1 MKSRRNKDW
10 KQQIELLYVS
20 YQETFHHWARKQFP
34 NMDIATIED
43 TYQDAIIA
51 FIEALEKG
59 AYDPVKS
66 SEQTYLF
73 SIARYMFYKKAKQ
86 KTREFSEI
94 SDSVLDQ
101 TVAEFSLEPKDAT
114 SRRLLTALEK
124 LDARCRQLLKAF
136 YYQKYSM
143 DEIAEQ
149 LGMKNRNVVK
159 VSKYRCLER
168 IKKIMNV

>member
-1 MKSRRNKDW
+1 MENRRKKDW
-10 KQQIELLYVS
+10 KQQLESLYVS
-20 YQETFHHWARKQFP
+20 YQKTFHHWARKQFP
-34 NMDIATIED
+34 NMDNTTIED

-59 AYDPVKS
+59 TYDPAKS

-73 SIARYMFYKKAKQ
+73 SIARYMFYKIGKQ
-86 KTREFSEI
+86 RTLDLSEI

-101 TVAEFSLEPKDAT
+101 TVEEFSLEPKDAT
-114 SRRLLTALEK
+114 SRRLIAALEK
-124 LDARCRQLLKAF
+124 MDTRCRQLLKAF

-159 VSKYRCLER
+159 VSKYRCLEKL
-168 IKKIMNV
+168 KKIMNV